1 MDTKQ
6 SATNL
11 GLSFGVVN
19 CLVVFSTHFNPNKS
33 PLILLQISHLFRYTP
48 ALTRPS
54 ANISFMLQATPYSL
68 TNILHKFLGDC
79 WAFWERGCF
88 TCKRIG

>member
-19 CLVVFSTHFNPNKS
+19 CLVVFPTYFNPNKS
-33 PLILLQISHLFRYTP
+33 PLILLQISLLFRSVRINTAFCQYLVH
-48 ALTRPS
+48 AS
-54 ANISFMLQATPYSL
+54 SNA
-68 TNILHKFLGDC
+68 ILINQYF
-79 WAFWERGCF
+79 A
-88 TCKRIG
+88 